1 MGGAGAAWV
10 GAARKPPLAVCL
22 DDQFW
27 APKFYN
33 SAFWDTRPGLKTHQ
47 KEDIGDQS
55 VYQAVAKVATSNSV
69 VTSALKIRPEAQID
83 PYKQNGGPLGVDFWA
98 LARTPLS

>member
-33 SAFWDTRPGLKTHQ
+33 SAFWDTRPGVKAHQ
-47 KEDIGDQS
+47 KEGIGDQS
-55 VYQAVAKVATSNSV
+55 AYQAVAKVATSDSV
-69 VTSALKIRPEAQID
+69 VISAPKTRLEAQIS
-83 PYKQNGGPLGVDFWA
+83 PLLSGGGLDLGPKTA
-98 LARTPLS
+98 